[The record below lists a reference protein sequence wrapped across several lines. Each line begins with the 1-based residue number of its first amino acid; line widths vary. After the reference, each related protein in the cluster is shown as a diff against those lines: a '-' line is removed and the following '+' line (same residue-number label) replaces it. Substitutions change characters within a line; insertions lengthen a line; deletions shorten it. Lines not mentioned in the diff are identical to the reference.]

1 MELDAILAVAIGG
14 NSLGGGNFTGR
25 FRDRCIYHP
34 GTYNYPV
41 CNACFF

>member
-14 NSLGGGNFTGR
+14 NSLGGGKFHCR